1 MPITTKRINNRKA
14 QYNVNNMRAVAMLRS
29 MVKDGLTPIEMTKQ
43 LNEQGFV
50 TSRGCK
56 FQIVQVQRL
65 IQRYNIV
72 AV

>member
-1 MPITTKRINNRKA
+1 
-14 QYNVNNMRAVAMLRS
+14 MRAVAMLRS